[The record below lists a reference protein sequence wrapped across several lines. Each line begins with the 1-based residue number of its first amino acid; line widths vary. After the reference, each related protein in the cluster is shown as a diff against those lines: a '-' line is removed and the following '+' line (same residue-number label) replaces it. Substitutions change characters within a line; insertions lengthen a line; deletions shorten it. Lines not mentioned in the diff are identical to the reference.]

1 MSTVTCCRP
10 HTKLGVANNSQQV
23 FNALLHRVRH
33 LSGVSSRVVRAVFKP
48 SENGASAHNQLRTAP
63 PLPAIQRRSERWH
76 TATSQ
81 REERSGATLR
91 RNAALGEHG
100 MGARGFSR
108 RARRRR
114 VRVAHQLHAAEIR
127 HGHSVHLRLGEVQ
140 RRHRH
145 GRAAH
150 ASAGDRR
157 RHPAGEPR
165 STCRRMNSCGICRT
179 EARRRTELSQRS
191 SLEKMER
198 MPVAS

>member
-1 MSTVTCCRP
+1 MRCCIALTPVGRIVTSGSCCIQAIRKWCFGP
-10 HTKLGVANNSQQV
+10 Q
-23 FNALLHRVRH
+23 
-33 LSGVSSRVVRAVFKP
+33 
-48 SENGASAHNQLRTAP
+48 SAEDSPTAP
-63 PLPAIQRRSERWH
+63 RNSAQERKMAHSNKQVTLARSAVDRRCHVCAFFHSREDEYKVMLPFLKEGLEADEKVIQIMDKR
-76 TATSQ
+76 Q
-81 REERSGATLR
+81 REERLGATLR

-157 RHPAGEPR
+157 RHPAGEPVLR
-165 STCRRMNSCGICRT
+165 AAG
-179 EARRRTELSQRS
+179 
-191 SLEKMER
+191 
-198 MPVAS
+198 

>member
-1 MSTVTCCRP
+1 MAHSNKQVTLARSAVDRRCHVCAFF
-10 HTKLGVANNSQQV
+10 H
-23 FNALLHRVRH
+23 
-33 LSGVSSRVVRAVFKP
+33 SREDEYKVM
-48 SENGASAHNQLRTAP
+48 
-63 PLPAIQRRSERWH
+63 LPFLKEGLEADEKVIQIMDKR
-76 TATSQ
+76 Q
-81 REERSGATLR
+81 REERLGATLR

-145 GRAAH
+145 RRAAR

-157 RHPAGEPR
+157 RHPAGEPVLR
-165 STCRRMNSCGICRT
+165 AAG
-179 EARRRTELSQRS
+179 
-191 SLEKMER
+191 
-198 MPVAS
+198 